1 MYYSWLAVC
10 NCCSLAVC
18 IVVGWPCVLLLI
30 DRVYCCCLA
39 VRIVVGCVC
48 IIVVFWPC
56 VSLLV
61 GLAYLLLFGRVK
73 LFLFG
78 PV

>member
-18 IVVGWPCVLLLI
+18 IVVGWPVYCCGWPSVIVVGWPCVLLLV

-39 VRIVVGCVC
+39 SVLLLVGCV
-48 IIVVFWPC
+48 
-56 VSLLV
+56 
-61 GLAYLLLFGRVK
+61 
-73 LFLFG
+73 
-78 PV
+78 